1 MDCLPNDCSLIAF
14 ITEKGQPPAATGPG
28 ADGQPTPPWITMA
41 RQKRRGAPDLPVN
54 QEDKPG
60 SRILKTET
68 GKQTQ
73 VRREST
79 ISVELGAGE
88 RERDLG
94 RMQWAPQALHDHRDP
109 E

>member
-88 RERDLG
+88 RDLG